1 MHTMGATWVA
11 TPNTRQ
17 HDAYYQR
24 QYVEGLTRSGTGPNT
39 LEPASPAPPPLP
51 PATINK
57 ICNEINKLTQTL
69 RADRKSSAL
78 NRTETHLFSVHEL
91 TNVRPGTGSVAV
103 ATGKREPIA
112 EIGDLGALKNVRRVN
127 SFTRTLVSVRDLVE
141 QFHRVIFD
149 ADGVSVESPDGG
161 IRTLI
166 GRPMR
171 NRLYSYDGDAL
182 SRHAVAVRVC

>member
-1 MHTMGATWVA
+1 MACQAIMAALG
-11 TPNTRQ
+11 
-17 HDAYYQR
+17 
-24 QYVEGLTRSGTGPNT
+24 ELTRRIGTKEWT
-39 LEPASPAPPPLP
+39 
-51 PATINK
+51 ATGR
-57 ICNEINKLTQTL
+57 CRNKLAAL
-69 RADRKSSAL
+69 SAAL
-78 NRTETHLFSVHEL
+78 EDWEARCIVDSGASFTYATKRVPL
-91 TNVRPGTGSVAV
+91 TNVRPGTGSVTV
-103 ATGKREPIA
+103 ATGKREPVA
-112 EIGDLGALKNVRRVN
+112 EIGDLGALENVRRVN

-149 ADGVSVESPDGG
+149 DDGVSVESPDG